1 MSELY
6 DVIIVGAGPGGAM
19 AAKVAGENGLNAAL
33 IERKTDIKTIRRICT
48 MIINID
54 EENFG
59 EYITYNYRD
68 KRFVFPHNGFSIKYD
83 GPFRNVYGFHIV
95 TPCGNRFRIGDSDKG
110 KRGEQPPVGL
120 MIDKGLWCQI
130 MVDEAKENG
139 VEVYTNTNIN
149 NVRKESDCVVLT
161 DNRGNEYRGK
171 FVIAADGVNSRIA
184 RKLGFNKDR
193 IFLGTYKDM
202 ARTYVGAEVPESEVL
217 MFCMGWNCS
226 ISLAPELQEGQ
237 FHLSAASY
245 NVNDDLDGELDRFLS
260 FEPYATWFKNAKLLD
275 HKTSCVSNIASPIAI
290 PFKDNVLLVGDAGW
304 MQETSIT
311 GAILPGWSA
320 AHAITE
326 AIIKKQINKEGIS
339 NYLKWWDTY
348 LFQPYGKR
356 LAAGGSA
363 EIRDFLSADD
373 IDYLGSLV
381 PEPQLHTMNFFMIM
395 KRIGGA
401 FGGKLEKIS
410 EERPDIMQKLM
421 AMRSVH
427 RETVL
432 TDKRKNGCAIVT

>member
-110 KRGEQPPVGL
+110 KSGEQPPVGL

-139 VEVYTNTNIN
+139 VDVFTNTNIN

-161 DNRGNEYRGK
+161 
-171 FVIAADGVNSRIA
+171 
-184 RKLGFNKDR
+184 
-193 IFLGTYKDM
+193 
-202 ARTYVGAEVPESEVL
+202 
-217 MFCMGWNCS
+217 
-226 ISLAPELQEGQ
+226 
-237 FHLSAASY
+237 
-245 NVNDDLDGELDRFLS
+245 
-260 FEPYATWFKNAKLLD
+260 
-275 HKTSCVSNIASPIAI
+275 
-290 PFKDNVLLVGDAGW
+290 
-304 MQETSIT
+304 
-311 GAILPGWSA
+311 
-320 AHAITE
+320 
-326 AIIKKQINKEGIS
+326 
-339 NYLKWWDTY
+339 
-348 LFQPYGKR
+348 
-356 LAAGGSA
+356 
-363 EIRDFLSADD
+363 
-373 IDYLGSLV
+373 
-381 PEPQLHTMNFFMIM
+381 
-395 KRIGGA
+395 
-401 FGGKLEKIS
+401 
-410 EERPDIMQKLM
+410 
-421 AMRSVH
+421 
-427 RETVL
+427 
-432 TDKRKNGCAIVT
+432 

>member
-6 DVIIVGAGPGGAM
+6 DVIVVGAGPGGAM

-59 EYITYNYRD
+59 EYITYNYRN

-95 TPCGNRFRIGDSDKG
+95 TPCGNRFRIGDSQKG
-110 KRGEQPPVGL
+110 KSGKQPPVGL
-120 MIDKGLWCQI
+120 MIDKGLLCQI
-130 MVDEAKENG
+130 MVDEAKANG
-139 VEVYTNTNIN
+139 VEVFTNTNIN

-161 DNRGNEYRGK
+161 DNWGNEYRGK

-184 RKLGFNKDR
+184 RKLGLNKDR

-217 MFCMGWNCS
+217 MFCMGWQCS
-226 ISLAPELQEGQ
+226 ISLAPELPDGQ

-245 NVNDDLDGELDRFLS
+245 NVNDDLDGELDRFVRC
-260 FEPYATWFKNAKLLD
+260 EPYATWFKHAKLLD
-275 HKTSCVSNIASPIAI
+275 HKSSCVSNIASPIGV
-290 PFKDNVLLVGDAGW
+290 PFKDNVLLVGDSGW

-311 GAILPGWSA
+311 GAIMPGWSA
-320 AHAITE
+320 ANAVTE
-326 AIIKKQINKEGIS
+326 ALIKKQINKEGIS

-363 EIRDFLSADD
+363 EIKDYLSADD

-381 PEPQLHTMNFFMIM
+381 PEPQPPTMNFFMIM
-395 KRIGGA
+395 KTIGRA
-401 FGGKLEKIS
+401 FGGQLERLS

-421 AMRSVH
+421 AMRSVP

-432 TDKRKNGCAIVT
+432 TAKRKNGCAIVT

>member
-1 MSELY
+1 MTVLY

-33 IERKTDIKTIRRICT
+33 LERKTDIKTIRRICT

-68 KRFVFPHNGFSIKYD
+68 KRFVFPHNGFSIRYD

-95 TPCGNRFRIGDSDKG
+95 TPCGNRFRIGDSEKG
-110 KRGEQPPVGL
+110 KSGEQAPVGL
-120 MIDKGLWCQI
+120 MIDKGLLCQS
-130 MVDEAKENG
+130 MVDEAKANG
-139 VEVYTNTNIN
+139 VEVFTNTNVN

-161 DNRGNEYRGK
+161 DNWGNEYRGK

-202 ARTYVGAEVPESEVL
+202 ARTYVGAEVPESDVL
-217 MFCMGWNCS
+217 MFCMGWQCS
-226 ISLAPELQEGQ
+226 ISLAPELTEGH

-245 NVNDDLDGELDRFLS
+245 NVNDDLDEELDRFLIR
-260 FEPYATWFKNAKLLD
+260 EPYATWFKNAKELD
-275 HKTSCVSNIASPIAI
+275 HRGSCVSNIASPIGI

-311 GAILPGWSA
+311 GAIIPGWSA
-320 AHAITE
+320 AHAVTE

-363 EIRDFLSADD
+363 NIKDFLSPED
-373 IDYLGSLV
+373 IDYMASLV
-381 PEPQLHTMNFFMIM
+381 PEPQPATMNFFMIM
-395 KRIGGA
+395 KTIGRAFSGQLVRIQ
-401 FGGKLEKIS
+401 

-421 AMRSVH
+421 AMRSYPK
-427 RETVL
+427 ELVL
-432 TDKRKNGCAIVT
+432 ADKRKNGCAIVT